1 MDSKKIKVW
10 AHRGASGYAPE
21 NTMDAFRKAIE
32 MKADGIELDVNLT
45 KDGEVVVIHDEV
57 LDRVSDGTGRVQDFT
72 CNELKKFNFNKIHP
86 EYEKEE
92 IPTLEEVYQLIKPT
106 DLTINVEMKTGNT
119 FYPGMEDKVL
129 ELTKKYDMMD
139 RIIVSSFNHYTIRSM
154 KEKCPE
160 LKNRCTVCG
169 WNYKCGRL
177 CGGCCAGRC
186 SASGVDENFLSKLSG
201 GLQAEKYISACMDD
215 Q

>member
-106 DLTINVEMKTGNT
+106 DLTINVEFFWKFYLSFQILAIPCKMGFSGFHTLPYLWT
-119 FYPGMEDKVL
+119 F
-129 ELTKKYDMMD
+129 
-139 RIIVSSFNHYTIRSM
+139 F
-154 KEKCPE
+154 
-160 LKNRCTVCG
+160 
-169 WNYKCGRL
+169 
-177 CGGCCAGRC
+177 
-186 SASGVDENFLSKLSG
+186 
-201 GLQAEKYISACMDD
+201 
-215 Q
+215 

>member
-1 MDSKKIKVW
+1 MCQNRRGIKIYGFKKIKVW

-32 MKADGIELDVNLT
+32 MKADGIELDVHLT

-72 CNELKKFNFNKIHP
+72 CNELKKFNFNKLHP
-86 EYEKEE
+86 EYKEEE

-139 RIIVSSFNHYTIRSM
+139 RIIVSLYDN
-154 KEKCPE
+154 
-160 LKNRCTVCG
+160 
-169 WNYKCGRL
+169 
-177 CGGCCAGRC
+177 
-186 SASGVDENFLSKLSG
+186 
-201 GLQAEKYISACMDD
+201 
-215 Q
+215 

>member
-32 MKADGIELDVNLT
+32 MKADGIELDVHLT

-72 CNELKKFNFNKIHP
+72 YNELKKFNFNKLHP
-86 EYEKEE
+86 EYKEEE

-154 KEKCPE
+154 KE
-160 LKNRCTVCG
+160 NAR
-169 WNYKCGRL
+169 N
-177 CGGCCAGRC
+177 
-186 SASGVDENFLSKLSG
+186 
-201 GLQAEKYISACMDD
+201 
-215 Q
+215 

>member
-72 CNELKKFNFNKIHP
+72 CNELKKFNFKTPAGID
-86 EYEKEE
+86 
-92 IPTLEEVYQLIKPT
+92 ITVLAIGISLLIKIP
-106 DLTINVEMKTGNT
+106 V
-119 FYPGMEDKVL
+119 YPF
-129 ELTKKYDMMD
+129 
-139 RIIVSSFNHYTIRSM
+139 S
-154 KEKCPE
+154 
-160 LKNRCTVCG
+160 LK
-169 WNYKCGRL
+169 
-177 CGGCCAGRC
+177 
-186 SASGVDENFLSKLSG
+186 
-201 GLQAEKYISACMDD
+201 
-215 Q
+215 

>member
-32 MKADGIELDVNLT
+32 MKADGIELDVHLT

-106 DLTINVEMKTGNT
+106 DLTKNRNT
-119 FYPGMEDKVL
+119 HIIQFRQIAGFFDL
-129 ELTKKYDMMD
+129 AD
-139 RIIVSSFNHYTIRSM
+139 RIFSDFLQFFFHDNLHSALFLSDICLTNYFCDTIS
-154 KEKCPE
+154 
-160 LKNRCTVCG
+160 
-169 WNYKCGRL
+169 
-177 CGGCCAGRC
+177 CGGFVSATKNAESFVQGRMIPRYHPDSFC
-186 SASGVDENFLSKLSG
+186 HE
-201 GLQAEKYISACMDD
+201 Y
-215 Q
+215 